1 LQVSGDVVKFAK
13 NMLLATVLASAVLSA
28 HAQTLPKPKEFYFDE
43 DKAAT
48 REIVVV
54 QGEGEA
60 LVQAL
65 VRERERGR
73 KSTEATA
80 QLAHVAFTEG
90 RVDLGKQLYQQ
101 LLGSS
106 DANGNLGR
114 AVRWNYGWDLYR
126 NGEPQAA
133 LGQWAT
139 LLGTTGGPSWIPPT
153 MALAMWK
160 LDRKAEAVAWYGAA
174 VRTEPLLWTD
184 ARNYDSLL
192 PGWRQEDRDTL
203 AEVLGAWQANPPR
216 WP

>member
-1 LQVSGDVVKFAK
+1 MKFAK
-13 NMLLATVLASAVLSA
+13 NMLLATVLASAALSVN
-28 HAQTLPKPKEFYFDE
+28 AQTVPKPKEFYFDE
-43 DKAAT
+43 DKAAV

-65 VRERERGR
+65 LRERERGR
-73 KSTEATA
+73 KSTEASA

-126 NGEPQAA
+126 IGEHQAA
-133 LGQWAT
+133 LDQWTT
-139 LLGTTGGPSWIPPT
+139 LLGTAGGPSWIPPT
-153 MALAMWK
+153 MALVLWK
-160 LDRKAEAVAWYGAA
+160 LDRKADAVLID
-174 VRTEPLLWTD
+174 VRVRDLRFDPYFHPHQFGLKGQVKRGKLLFEQ
-184 ARNYDSLL
+184 
-192 PGWRQEDRDTL
+192 WRYL
-203 AEVLGAWQANPPR
+203 FANHGDKLIF
-216 WP
+216 

>member
-1 LQVSGDVVKFAK
+1 VKFAK
-13 NMLLATVLASAVLSA
+13 NMLLATVLASAALSVN
-28 HAQTLPKPKEFYFDE
+28 AQTVPKPKEFYFDE
-43 DKAAT
+43 DKAAV

-65 VRERERGR
+65 LRERERGR
-73 KSTEATA
+73 KSTEASA
-80 QLAHVAFTEG
+80 QLAHVAFSEG

-126 NGEPQAA
+126 IGEHQAA
-133 LGQWAT
+133 LGQWVT
-139 LLGTTGGPSWIPPT
+139 LLGTAGGPSWIPPT
-153 MALAMWK
+153 MALVLWK
-160 LDRKAEAVAWYGAA
+160 LDRKADAVAWYGAA

-184 ARNYDSLL
+184 ARNYATLL
-192 PGWRQEDRDTL
+192 PAWRQEDRDTL
-203 AEVLGAWQANPPR
+203 AEVLGAWQTNPPR